1 MPVKSLQQVRT
12 AGGAKPKDNAI
23 TWNSSVLFVGADV
36 FSFVEPA
43 GFERGAV
50 FGGPAAVARSQRGV
64 EVIDCLSND

>member
-36 FSFVEPA
+36 FSFVEP

-50 FGGPAAVARSQRGV
+50 FGVPAAVARSQRGV
-64 EVIDCLSND
+64 EVTDCLSID